1 MTYNLD
7 PLPETATHKDYT
19 RIHFDTANVPAK
31 RIVGL
36 LACQRDPL
44 LHKMRTKVY
53 AAREASVTAPPPPKG
68 KAKQKKGAA
77 PVNGDARPEEKG
89 KLWEVELLDTVIF
102 PEVGGGQP
110 SDTGVIRLLNPNGGV
125 TQEFPVEMCLRKKLD
140 SVHLVRIPLGVEV
153 EGGWEGREVEV
164 ETDWDRRFDQMSI
177 HTSQHLIS
185 ALANTHYGLSTLS
198 WSMQPYPSLD
208 PPYIELARALTVE
221 EALHLEQL
229 CGEAIK
235 QAKKIWVD
243 FSIQGQEAGG
253 ELQGEGAVATREFR
267 ELPKDYSGGVIRHIN
282 IQDTD
287 RNACCGT
294 QSPNLALLSLFH
306 VIPPTPSTS
315 KKDTPTKLLFL
326 SGPRAITALQ
336 ESSRILSA
344 AARTVGAS
352 RADVVQRLE
361 RSELARKETS
371 DSLKGVRGE
380 LAKLV
385 AEQAI
390 RQGKES
396 QAIAVVSR
404 EEKGTH
410 DFEWLGLVG
419 STYLEAFKNASL
431 EDASS
436 PKPLIVLVS
445 ALNPAVSSSVPSQS
459 FLIVQSLDD
468 ALAKAVNEKIKTALE
483 GRVKG
488 GGARGKYMSKV
499 DGKWGKAENQM
510 VEEIADEFKKE
521 ASWQSMPDGH
531 PL

>member
-1 MTYNLD
+1 MTYTLD

-77 PVNGDARPEEKG
+77 LVNGDAKPEEKG

-102 PEVGGGQP
+102 PEGGGQP
-110 SDTGVIRLLNPNGGV
+110 SDTGVIRLLDPNGGV
-125 TQEFPVEMCLRKKLD
+125 TQEFPVEMCLRRKLD

-185 ALANTHYGLSTLS
+185 ALANTHYGLPTLS

-344 AARTVGAS
+344 AARIVGAS

-396 QAIAVVSR
+396 QGIAVVSR

-431 EDASS
+431 EDASF

-445 ALNPAVSSSVPSQS
+445 ALNPAVSLSVPSQS

-488 GGARGKYMSKV
+488 GGARGRYMSKI
-499 DGKWGKAENQM
+499 DGKWGKADNQM
-510 VEEIADEFKKE
+510 VEEIVDEFKKE